1 MITGAQIRMGR
12 GYLKWSVKD
21 LHEKSG
27 VGVSTIQR
35 MEEVDDVPNA
45 HGRNL
50 DIIKKTLEAE
60 GIRFIG
66 DKEASLDGGPGVR
79 LKVSGD

>member
-1 MITGAQIRMGR
+1 MLTGAQIRMAR
-12 GYLKWSVKD
+12 GHLKWSVRD
-21 LHEKSG
+21 LHKKSG

-35 MEEVDDVPNA
+35 MEEVDGVPNA

-50 DIIKKTLEAE
+50 EVIKNTLEAA
-60 GIRFIG
+60 GVRFIG

-79 LKVSGD
+79 LTKGEG